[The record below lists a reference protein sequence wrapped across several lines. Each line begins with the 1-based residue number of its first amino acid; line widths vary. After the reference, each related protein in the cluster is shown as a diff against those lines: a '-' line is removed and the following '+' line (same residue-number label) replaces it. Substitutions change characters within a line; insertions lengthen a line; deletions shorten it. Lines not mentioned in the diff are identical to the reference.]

1 MVLQMDKKEQM
12 TVQNRFYLTVLM
24 YIYLPIQEGVLKLN
38 KRDISSLVYTNNNEH
53 SQSYI
58 SRVKRSAVGL
68 GRRELPAVFTI
79 EKWSSIDH

>member
-1 MVLQMDKKEQM
+1 MR
-12 TVQNRFYLTVLM
+12 VQETFYLPVCTFM
-24 YIYLPIQEGVLKLN
+24 QEGVLKMN
-38 KRDISSLVYTNNNEH
+38 KMDISSLVYTNNNEH

-79 EKWSSIDH
+79 EKWASIDH